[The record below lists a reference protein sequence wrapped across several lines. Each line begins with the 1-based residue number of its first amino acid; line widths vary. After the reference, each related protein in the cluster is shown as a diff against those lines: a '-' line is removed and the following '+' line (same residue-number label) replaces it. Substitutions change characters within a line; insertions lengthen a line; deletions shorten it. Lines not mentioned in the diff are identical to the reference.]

1 MAGQGNPVGPSR
13 EGGRSTALRMAG
25 KPAQTTGNTRD
36 DLTSRE
42 YTLQPIKNDHKA
54 LHDRLP
60 STSSGIP
67 SMCQSQKKEKKKK
80 NHSKNM

>member
-1 MAGQGNPVGPSR
+1 MSGQGNPVGPSR

-42 YTLQPIKNDHKA
+42 YTL
-54 LHDRLP
+54 
-60 STSSGIP
+60 
-67 SMCQSQKKEKKKK
+67 
-80 NHSKNM
+80 